1 MDGFE
6 GDGYM
11 KRFTKILLAVIF
23 VALTACSVQSISADH
38 LKPGPGIFASADDVE
53 LVTAHGWDDAI
64 RGEDSTQYTNYQVHL
79 QTVLRNADDQI
90 INVTE
95 TAHTGA
101 YIPHK
106 ITDYVFDTLMGEK
119 EIITINN
126 IKYEKVQYVF
136 SPTLEQRI
144 TGMYPIF
151 SDITFKYKMGEDDD
165 GKIHEKLR
173 DYSLWKIHYCTTFE
187 GHGFR
192 CVPVFQVLVPTT
204 TLEADDVVTQQW
216 TILRE
221 LN

>member
-38 LKPGPGIFASADDVE
+38 LEPGPGIFVSADDVE
-53 LVTAHGWDDAI
+53 LVTAHGWDDTI

-95 TAHTGA
+95 TAYTGA

-151 SDITFKYKMGEDDD
+151 SDITFKYKMAEDDD
-165 GKIHEKLR
+165 GKTHEKLR

>member
-1 MDGFE
+1 MDSFE

-11 KRFTKILLAVIF
+11 KIFTKILLSVIF

-38 LKPGPGIFASADDVE
+38 LEPGPGIFASADDVD
-53 LVTAHGWDDAI
+53 LVTAHSWDDAI
-64 RGEDSTQYTNYQVHL
+64 RDEDSTQYTNYQVHL

-151 SDITFKYKMGEDDD
+151 SDITFKYKMAEDND

>member
-11 KRFTKILLAVIF
+11 KIFTKILLSVIF
-23 VALTACSVQSISADH
+23 VAVTACSVQSISADH
-38 LKPGPGIFASADDVE
+38 LEPGPGIFVSADDVE
-53 LVTAHGWDDAI
+53 LVTAHGWDDMI
-64 RGEDSTQYTNYQVHL
+64 RDEDSTQYTNYQVHL
-79 QTVLRNADDQI
+79 QTVLRNGDDQI

-151 SDITFKYKMGEDDD
+151 SDITFKYKMAEDAV
-165 GKIHEKLR
+165 HEKLR

-187 GHGFR
+187 GHGYR

-221 LN
+221 MN